1 MNSTG
6 SCLSISQNATAPKLN
21 LHIPGNVGGLITSQ
35 NATAPKPSD
44 ANYDA
49 LVGLITSQNATVPKL
64 STISNRVGMKKEH
77 AEQAFNHLFIEEHNL
92 EDGRHRFSPDYD
104 MAQSIQRVLGTG
116 EMLEHDKILF
126 PHEYLES
133 KYMNHGFDQ
142 RRAHELANL
151 DYNYEDALD
160 QWLESEK

>member
-1 MNSTG
+1 MRVESSGEFWSSDILTG
-6 SCLSISQNATAPKLN
+6 SPT
-21 LHIPGNVGGLITSQ
+21 
-35 NATAPKPSD
+35 
-44 ANYDA
+44 
-49 LVGLITSQNATVPKL
+49 
-64 STISNRVGMKKEH
+64 
-77 AEQAFNHLFIEEHNL
+77 
-92 EDGRHRFSPDYD
+92 DYD

-151 DYNYEDALD
+151 DYNYEDALN